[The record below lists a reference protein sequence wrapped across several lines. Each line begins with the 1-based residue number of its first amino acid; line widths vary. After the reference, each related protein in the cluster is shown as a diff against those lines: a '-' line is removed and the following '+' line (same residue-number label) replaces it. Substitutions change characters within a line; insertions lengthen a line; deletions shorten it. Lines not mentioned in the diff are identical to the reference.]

1 MPVLFIC
8 CSDCLGYISLRIL
21 GFGEQKGV
29 RGFAPNINSG
39 VCGEQVDFQGEAGGK
54 ILAKIAKKFV
64 ERMSET
70 NEVSN
75 FRDL

>member
-8 CSDCLGYISLRIL
+8 CSDCLGYMSLLIL

-39 VCGEQVDFQGEAGGK
+39 VCGEQAESQGKQSTAMLTGGDM
-54 ILAKIAKKFV
+54 LV
-64 ERMSET
+64 
-70 NEVSN
+70 
-75 FRDL
+75 

>member
-1 MPVLFIC
+1 MNLN
-8 CSDCLGYISLRIL
+8 RANRK
-21 GFGEQKGV
+21 GFGEILS
-29 RGFAPNINSG
+29 PNNNRV